1 MRVIRLLLANL
12 LGVVIMK
19 IKEFFK
25 DCVHCRFVWIYVYHI
40 DESGERKFKT
50 RIICDFKDLDYFII
64 DYGNREIV
72 EWTFENSEGDTEIT
86 FYLK

>member
-1 MRVIRLLLANL
+1 
-12 LGVVIMK
+12 MK

-25 DCVHCRFVWIYVYHI
+25 NCVYCRYVWIYDYHI

-50 RIICDFKDLDYFII
+50 RIICSFKDLYDFII

-72 EWTFENSEGDTEIT
+72 EWSVENSEGDIEIT